1 MYGQGLM
8 LCSRMAMQKS
18 KENNFIN
25 RLMTVLFIFSILAA
39 VKLIFVDYTMDEE
52 YQIVMAYRNLSGDS
66 VFGTM
71 WEPHQT
77 SAFMCIAIMYVFRL
91 LTGGYTGVVITLR
104 IVTELVRAALSYWIF
119 RSVKRYT
126 DKTTALLSALLYFN
140 SVPKL
145 IDIPEFSNMQLWFFT
160 IMTLS
165 LMEYYF
171 REKETPDKKGSFLF
185 LILSSAALALEIL
198 SYPSCIILFPV
209 TIVFIGVSS
218 REHRIRD
225 ILVYVSTDAAC
236 ALVWLAVV
244 LRRITPEELI
254 RNVRYSIGF
263 DLTHDLSGSTEGKL
277 SGSITYLWQ
286 TALMLALIFAAS
298 MLITKMFIR
307 RSSADEETCRKFVP
321 VVSMVLIAGVI
332 QIFFWI
338 VLRKGYEYPQ
348 IHLLTLF
355 LSAGILITSYRK
367 DKEKSELI
375 RPFLYGFWGSLISV
389 LAVFYISDL
398 QFFNALTHGMLGIVM
413 ALCIISV
420 LAGEKGKKLITVLFI
435 GMIVTAM
442 IGKGGSIKGGR
453 ELRSVIDIRGIM
465 KEGPAI
471 GILSDYMC
479 CYIYNSDYEDFAA
492 NIEEGENVLIVTNM
506 IQAPG
511 TTPYMFGDYKVCH
524 FSIVD
529 PTSYD
534 ERLLTYWELY
544 PEKKPDVIVVDCWY
558 GQLMEDPDNWIM
570 KYIENDFGYSE
581 CIDGKYVRFYKR

>member
-209 TIVFIGVSS
+209 TIVFIAVSS
-218 REHRIRD
+218 RKHRIRD
-225 ILVYVSTDAAC
+225 ILIYVSTDAAC

-375 RPFLYGFWGSLISV
+375 RPFLYGFWGSVISV

>member
-66 VFGTM
+66 IFGTM

-91 LTGGYTGVVITLR
+91 LTGGYAGVVITLR
-104 IVTELVRAALSYWIF
+104 IVTELIRAALSYWIF

-165 LMEYYF
+165 LMEYYY
-171 REKETPDKKGSFLF
+171 REKTVTDEKRKILF

-254 RNVRYSIGF
+254 RNVRYSVGF

-298 MLITKMFIR
+298 MLITKIFIK

-355 LSAGILITSYRK
+355 LSAGILIASYRK
-367 DKEKSELI
+367 DKEKTERI
-375 RPFLYGFWGSLISV
+375 GPFLYGFWGSVISV

-398 QFFNALTHGMLGIVM
+398 QFLNALPHGMLGIVM

-420 LAGEKGKKLITVLFI
+420 LAGEKGRKLITVLFI
-435 GMIVTAM
+435 GMVVTAM

-453 ELRSVIDIRGIM
+453 ELRSVTDIRGIM

-506 IQAPG
+506 VKAPG

-558 GQLMEDPDNWIM
+558 GQLMENPDNWIM